1 MIHSFV
7 DGNLGNLHVL
17 VIVNNTS
24 MNMRVQMYSASN
36 FISFDVHADLKLLD
50 HIVLQK
56 PLLEKPLT
64 TLGALENS
72 GLLRRRAQ
80 RS

>member
-1 MIHSFV
+1 
-7 DGNLGNLHVL
+7 
-17 VIVNNTS
+17 
-24 MNMRVQMYSASN
+24 MRVQMYSASN

-56 PLLEKPLT
+56 PVLEKPLT

-72 GLLRRRAQ
+72 GLLHSGLQLPEELTLQALSPKQKGCRTL
-80 RS
+80 